1 MLKKIDWYIIRKFIS
16 SFTFAIMAFVII
28 AVVIDIS
35 ENVDRLVESGAT
47 VWEITL
53 GYYLPF
59 CVFFGNLLS
68 PFIIFLAVIWL
79 TSIMSQRTEIVA
91 ILCGG
96 VSYMRLLRPFGV
108 IAVFMTIS
116 ILIASHFLVPFSNRI
131 QFDFESQYTRGVH
144 HYSYNLHRELEPNK
158 MYYFHHIDARK
169 SSGYHL
175 AIEDWKDGALT
186 KKLFASKAH
195 YDSISQNWELFNAV
209 ERTYLEGGQERLK
222 ILGNI
227 DTTMALTFYDLDAP
241 SELVFN
247 MTTPELS
254 EHIKKEEL
262 KGSGNV
268 ASLKLEKYMRTSN
281 AFSILVLVFI
291 AVPIASR
298 KKRGGLGLH
307 IFLAIILGIVYIF
320 FSRMSSVAATNVG
333 LAPAFAVWIPNILY
347 LILGIFIYRRAPK

>member
-1 MLKKIDWYIIRKFIS
+1 
-16 SFTFAIMAFVII
+16 MAFVII

-35 ENVDRLVESGAT
+35 ENIDRLVESGAT
-47 VWEITL
+47 VLEIIM

-91 ILCGG
+91 ILSGG
-96 VSYMRLLRPFGV
+96 VSYNRLLRPFGV
-108 IAVFMTIS
+108 IAVFMTLS
-116 ILIASHFLVPFSNRI
+116 ILVASHFLVPFSNRI
-131 QFDFESQYTRGVH
+131 QFNFEGQYTRGVH

-169 SSGYHL
+169 SSGYHF
-175 AIEDWKDGALT
+175 AIEDWENGSLK

-195 YDSISQNWELFNAV
+195 FDSITEQWQLFNTI
-209 ERTYLEGGQERLK
+209 ERTYYENGREQLK
-222 ILGNI
+222 ILGDI

-247 MTTPELS
+247 MTTPELT
-254 EHIKKEEL
+254 EHIKKEER

-268 ASLKLEKYMRTSN
+268 AALKLEKYMRTSN

-333 LAPAFAVWIPNILY
+333 LAPAIAVWIPNILY